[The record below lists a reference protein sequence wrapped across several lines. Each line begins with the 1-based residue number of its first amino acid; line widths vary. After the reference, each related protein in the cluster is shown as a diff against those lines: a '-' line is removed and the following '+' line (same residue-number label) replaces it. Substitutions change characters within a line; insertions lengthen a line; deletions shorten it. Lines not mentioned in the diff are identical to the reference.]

1 MNIFDFQKKK
11 ISGNKISMVTC
22 YDYTSARIL
31 ADTSIDC
38 LLVGDSAAMT
48 MHGYKDTLP
57 ATIEMMRYHIA
68 AVSRGAGDKFIIGD
82 MPFASYRKAF
92 SDNITAAQTLMQA
105 GAHAVKLEGAAGNQ
119 DFIKHVTESGIPV
132 MGHIGLT
139 PQFMHMLGGFK
150 VQGKT
155 QSGADRLKEE
165 VLMLQEAGCFALV
178 IEGVPA
184 TLGQELTQLLSIPT
198 IGIGAGPHT
207 DGQVLV
213 WQDLLGLSSDFK
225 PKFVK
230 AFVDGHQHF
239 KNGIEAY
246 IQAVNL
252 GEFPSD
258 EHCY

>member
-1 MNIFDFQKKK
+1 MNIFDFLKKK
-11 ISGNKISMVTC
+11 INGEKISMVTC

-38 LLVGDSAAMT
+38 ILVGDTAAMT

-57 ATIEMMRYHIA
+57 ATIEMMKYHIA
-68 AVSRGAGDKFIIGD
+68 AVSRGAGNKFIIGD
-82 MPFASYRKAF
+82 MPFASYRKSF
-92 SDNITAAQTLMQA
+92 SDNITAAQVLMQA
-105 GAHAVKLEGAAGNQ
+105 GAHAIKLEGAAGNQ
-119 DFIKHVTESGIPV
+119 DFIRHMTESGIPV

-155 QSGADRLKEE
+155 KSSADRLKED
-165 VLMLQEAGCFALV
+165 VLQLQEAGCFALV

-184 TLGQELTQLLSIPT
+184 SLGTELTQLLTIPT
-198 IGIGAGPHT
+198 IGIGAGPNT

-213 WQDLLGLSSDFK
+213 FQDLLGLTLDLK

-230 AFVDGHQHF
+230 AFVDGYDQF

-246 IQAVNL
+246 VQAVNS
-252 GEFPSD
+252 GVFPSD